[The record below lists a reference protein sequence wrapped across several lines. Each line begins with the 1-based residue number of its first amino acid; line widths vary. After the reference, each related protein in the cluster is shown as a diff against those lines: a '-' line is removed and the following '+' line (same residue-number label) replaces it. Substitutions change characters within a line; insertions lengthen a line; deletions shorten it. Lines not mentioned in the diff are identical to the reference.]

1 MEKLKWKKASEELP
15 KNDED
20 ILLKYWRGKNAE
32 DIDVEVAFF
41 CCNRFMITDEIE
53 FTTDGIPSWD
63 IECEYGRYNLLWVS
77 LSDVLNLIEE

>member
-1 MEKLKWKKASEELP
+1 MERLKWKKPSEELP
-15 KNDED
+15 KDTED
-20 ILLKYWRGKNAE
+20 VLLCYWQEDAE
-32 DIDVEVAFF
+32 EDKDVEKASF

-63 IECEYGRYNLLWVS
+63 VECKYGRYNLLWVS